1 MPCLIFTTPPL
12 RKIANYRVR
21 KSVIIL
27 IILTFKNMYWIDLQQ
42 QISTIDLSPLQKGIN
57 DLNGALNG
65 QQSSITGNHSSFFK

>member
-1 MPCLIFTTPPL
+1 
-12 RKIANYRVR
+12 
-21 KSVIIL
+21 
-27 IILTFKNMYWIDLQQ
+27 MYWIDLQQ